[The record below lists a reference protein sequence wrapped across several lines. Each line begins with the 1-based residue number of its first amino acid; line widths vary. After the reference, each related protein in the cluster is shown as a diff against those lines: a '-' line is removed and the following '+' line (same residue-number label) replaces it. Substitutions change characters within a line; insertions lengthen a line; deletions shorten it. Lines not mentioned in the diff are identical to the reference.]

1 MIDIHGSFIDNRFG
15 MKLRLKFSLVAN
27 LVAPLVAPL
36 FALPRSPMSTPEFS
50 LSVFY
55 LRQIAEQIRS
65 IGGDVEHWL
74 AHSQLD
80 EAQLADS
87 SLQIPY
93 AELRLLIGAALSSTK
108 EPALGLLVGE
118 RLVANTHGIL
128 GYAAINSASLR
139 QAVQLLAHY
148 LRVRT
153 SLVLLSHEIHGDQF
167 RLVFIEPVPLG
178 EIRRPVLEAVI
189 LTIKNLL
196 DHIAMGSCNVSE
208 VAFPFDAPDYAAL
221 AQDLFKCEL
230 RYGQAWAGIA
240 LPLNSIDL
248 PLKMADPAS
257 FQDAVQICQRE
268 LDKLLKNES
277 LSTQLRRIMLEKQGG
292 FPSLNVMARLLH
304 LTPRTLH
311 RRLLQEQT
319 SYKEII
325 EDVRHTLAL
334 EYLKSG
340 QLSIQ
345 EIAYMLGYSDIAN
358 FRRAFKRWEQ
368 LAPSLYRI
376 AHGAK
381 PD

>member
-1 MIDIHGSFIDNRFG
+1 MIDIHGSFIDNRFS

-27 LVAPLVAPL
+27 LVASLVV
-36 FALPRSPMSTPEFS
+36 LPRSPMSTPEFS

-93 AELRLLIGAALSSTK
+93 TELRLLIGAALSSTK

-167 RLVFIEPVPLG
+167 RLVFSEPVPLG

-240 LPLNSIDL
+240 LPLNNIDL

>member
-1 MIDIHGSFIDNRFG
+1 
-15 MKLRLKFSLVAN
+15 
-27 LVAPLVAPL
+27 
-36 FALPRSPMSTPEFS
+36 MSTPEFS

-74 AHSQLD
+74 AHSQFD

-93 AELRLLIGAALSSTK
+93 AELHLLIGAALSSTK

-128 GYAAINSASLR
+128 GYAAINSATLR
-139 QAVQLLAHY
+139 QAVELLEQY

-153 SLVLLSHEIHGDQF
+153 SLVLLNHEIHGDQF
-167 RLVFIEPVPLG
+167 RLVFIEPAPLG

-208 VAFPFDAPDYAAL
+208 VAFPFEAPDYAAL

-230 RYGQAWAGIA
+230 HYGQAWAGIA
-240 LPLNSIDL
+240 LPLNCIDQ

-268 LDKLLKNES
+268 LYKLLKNEA
-277 LSTQLRRIMLEKQGG
+277 LGAQVRRIMLEKQSG
-292 FPSLNVMARLLH
+292 FPSLKVMARLLH

-325 EDVRHTLAL
+325 EDVRHVLAV

-340 QLSIQ
+340 HLSIQ
-345 EIAYMLGYSDIAN
+345 EMSYLLGYSDMAN
-358 FRRAFKRWEQ
+358 FRRAFKRWENM
-368 LAPSLYRI
+368 APSMYRNL
-376 AHGAK
+376 HSGR
-381 PD
+381 

>member
-1 MIDIHGSFIDNRFG
+1 
-15 MKLRLKFSLVAN
+15 
-27 LVAPLVAPL
+27 
-36 FALPRSPMSTPEFS
+36 MSTPEFS